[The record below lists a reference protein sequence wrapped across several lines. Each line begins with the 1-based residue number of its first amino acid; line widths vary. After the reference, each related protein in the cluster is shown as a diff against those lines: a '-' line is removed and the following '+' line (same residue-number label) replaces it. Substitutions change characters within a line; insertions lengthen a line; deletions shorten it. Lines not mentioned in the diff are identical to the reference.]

1 MEIAS
6 DNFFYCKLQFRTL
19 SCQDT
24 VAGAAAGFA
33 AAFANHVKSN
43 DKANIAKP
51 PERRTKARAASK
63 IQGQAAVRLMDA
75 FSGLFGDFLPSP
87 VPEMNL
93 EVCHIGVQAG
103 SVTSASEKGWSASVR
118 VSSTGT
124 KTIALIPASK
134 VHELAGDLNPTS
146 FWDMVL
152 HPEKTAF
159 EGDLLKCLLT
169 GTAGPF
175 DLIWLPAGC
184 IFAENIMEDSDL
196 HGLCFRGF
204 TAKNSAALSEVEL
217 VQKLLTS
224 HGRPDADVDR
234 FLAALEKEVPV
245 PAVPA
250 PIADTAKKENVDFDS
265 NEVAA
270 GFAGAGVA
278 AEVSPEDLQ
287 HQSSSPSKDN
297 EKVKQNELN
306 LKKIGDDD
314 DNLEKKKEVFKK
326 DAVPGTGIPPAAIE

>member
-1 MEIAS
+1 M
-6 DNFFYCKLQFRTL
+6 
-19 SCQDT
+19 
-24 VAGAAAGFA
+24 
-33 AAFANHVKSN
+33 
-43 DKANIAKP
+43 
-51 PERRTKARAASK
+51 
-63 IQGQAAVRLMDA
+63 
-75 FSGLFGDFLPSP
+75 
-87 VPEMNL
+87 
-93 EVCHIGVQAG
+93 
-103 SVTSASEKGWSASVR
+103 
-118 VSSTGT
+118 
-124 KTIALIPASK
+124 
-134 VHELAGDLNPTS
+134 
-146 FWDMVL
+146 
-152 HPEKTAF
+152 
-159 EGDLLKCLLT
+159 
-169 GTAGPF
+169 
-175 DLIWLPAGC
+175 
-184 IFAENIMEDSDL
+184 
-196 HGLCFRGF
+196 
-204 TAKNSAALSEVEL
+204 SEVEL

-265 NEVAA
+265 NEVAD

-326 DAVPGTGIPPAAIE
+326 DAVPGTGNPPAAVE